1 MVTELAR
8 LELQRAALGRPTAL
22 TIGVFDGVHRG
33 HQAVLKHV
41 VHSANSHN
49 LASAAITFHPHP
61 RQVLRPDLTTEYV
74 TSLEDRLALI
84 METGF
89 DTVATV
95 SFTSE
100 FAQTDAADFVRM
112 LVDEFEL
119 ARLIIGEDF
128 ALGRQRGGDPE
139 TLAAL
144 GKELGFEV
152 EVIELLTSNSDH
164 AEDSDNKV
172 SSTQIRESLDSGDVN
187 LVGRLLGRRFSLHGP
202 VIVGFKRGRSIGF
215 ATANVAVG
223 NDRAI
228 PAPGVY
234 ATIAHL
240 DSGPTPSV
248 TNIGVRPTF
257 DDGGGLSI
265 ECHIID
271 FDEDIY
277 GADLRVEFVE
287 RLRGE
292 RKFESID
299 ALVEQIGKDRDAAS
313 ELLAAMSLDTPGTA
327 P

>member
-1 MVTELAR
+1 MHVVTELAR
-8 LELQRAALGRPTAL
+8 SELRRAALGRPTAL

-33 HQAVLKHV
+33 HQIVLKHV
-41 VHSANSHN
+41 VESARRHGM
-49 LASAAITFHPHP
+49 ASAAITFHPHP

-74 TSLEDRLALI
+74 NSLEDRLSLI
-84 METGF
+84 MQTGL
-89 DTVATV
+89 DSVATV

-100 FAQTDAADFVRM
+100 FSLTDASDFVRM
-112 LVDEFEL
+112 LVEEFQL

-139 TLAAL
+139 TLKAL
-144 GKELGFEV
+144 GRELGYEV
-152 EVIELLTSNSDH
+152 EVIELLTG
-164 AEDSDNKV
+164 DSADKV
-172 SSTQIRESLDSGDVN
+172 SSTEIRTALGNGDVR
-187 LVGRLLGRRFSLHGP
+187 LVGDLLGRRYSLHGP
-202 VIVGFKRGRSIGF
+202 VVVGFERGRSIGF
-215 ATANVAVG
+215 ATANVAIG

-240 DSGPTPSV
+240 AEGAAPSV

-277 GADLRVEFVE
+277 GTDLRVEFVE

-292 RKFESID
+292 RKFDGID
-299 ALVEQIGKDRDAAS
+299 ALVKQIGKDRDAARD
-313 ELLAAMSLDTPGTA
+313 LLANISIGASET
-327 P
+327 

>member
-1 MVTELAR
+1 M
-8 LELQRAALGRPTAL
+8 
-22 TIGVFDGVHRG
+22 FDGVHLG
-33 HQAVLKHV
+33 HQTVLKHV
-41 VHSANSHN
+41 VESANRHG

-74 TSLEDRLALI
+74 TSLEDRLSLI
-84 METGF
+84 MRTGL
-89 DTVATV
+89 DGVATV

-100 FAQTDAADFVRM
+100 FALTDAGDFVRL
-112 LVDEFEL
+112 LVEEFNL

-144 GKELGFEV
+144 GQELGYEV
-152 EVIELLTSNSDH
+152 EVIELLTND
-164 AEDSDNKV
+164 ATTKV
-172 SSTQIRESLDSGDVN
+172 SSTEVRNALGDGDVT
-187 LVGRLLGRRFSLHGP
+187 LVSELLGRRFALHGP
-202 VIVGFKRGRSIGF
+202 VVVGFERGRSIGF
-215 ATANVAVG
+215 ATANVAIG

-240 DSGPTPSV
+240 ESGPMPSV
-248 TNIGVRPTF
+248 TNIGMRPTF

-277 GADLRVEFVE
+277 GTDLRVEFVQ

-292 RKFESID
+292 RKFDGID
-299 ALVEQIGKDRDAAS
+299 ALVEQIGKDRDTARD
-313 ELLAAMSLDTPGTA
+313 LLASMSIGTEQ
-327 P
+327 

>member
-8 LELQRAALGRPTAL
+8 RELRRAAPGRPTAL

-33 HQAVLKHV
+33 HQAVLRHV
-41 VHSANSHN
+41 VDSAASHR

-84 METGF
+84 MQTGL
-89 DTVATV
+89 DAVATI

-100 FAQTDAADFVRM
+100 FSLTDAGDFVRM
-112 LVDEFEL
+112 LVEEFQL

-128 ALGRQRGGDPE
+128 ALGRQRGGDPQ
-139 TLAAL
+139 TLQAL
-144 GKELGFEV
+144 GRELGYEV
-152 EVIELLTSNSDH
+152 EVIELLTS
-164 AEDSDNKV
+164 DSAAKV
-172 SSTQIRESLDSGDVN
+172 SSTRVRDALADGDVE
-187 LVGRLLGRRFSLHGP
+187 LVGALLGRRYSLHGP
-202 VIVGFKRGRSIGF
+202 VVVGFERGRTIGF
-215 ATANVAVG
+215 ATANVAIG

-240 DSGPTPSV
+240 AGGPAPSV
-248 TNIGVRPTF
+248 TNIGLRPTF
-257 DDGGGLSI
+257 DDGGALSI

-271 FDEDIY
+271 FDDDIY
-277 GADLRVEFVE
+277 GTDLRVEFVK

-292 RKFESID
+292 RKFDGIE
-299 ALVEQIGKDRDAAS
+299 ALVEQIGKDRDAARD
-313 ELLAAMSLDTPGTA
+313 LLAGGSTGGSIGLNP
-327 P
+327 

>member
-8 LELQRAALGRPTAL
+8 SELRRVALGRPTAL

-33 HQAVLKHV
+33 HQIVLKHV
-41 VHSANSHN
+41 VESARRYG

-74 TSLEDRLALI
+74 NSLEDRLSLI
-84 METGF
+84 MQTGL
-89 DTVATV
+89 DSVATV

-100 FAQTDAADFVRM
+100 FSLTDAGDFVRM
-112 LVDEFEL
+112 LVEEFQL

-139 TLAAL
+139 TLKAL
-144 GKELGFEV
+144 GRDLGYEV
-152 EVIELLTSNSDH
+152 EVIELLTG
-164 AEDSDNKV
+164 DSADKV
-172 SSTQIRESLDSGDVN
+172 SSTEIRTALGDGDVR
-187 LVGRLLGRRFSLHGP
+187 LVGDLLGRRYSLHGP
-202 VIVGFKRGRSIGF
+202 VVVGFERGRSIGF
-215 ATANVAVG
+215 ATANVAIG

-240 DSGPTPSV
+240 ATGPAPSV

-277 GADLRVEFVE
+277 GTDLRVEFVE

-292 RKFESID
+292 RKFEGID
-299 ALVEQIGKDRDAAS
+299 ALVKQIGKDRDAARD
-313 ELLAAMSLDTPGTA
+313 LLAHISIGASKT
-327 P
+327 